1 MKKKILFVMRSPPHS
16 QLTAQEALD
25 AILISAA
32 FDQTVS
38 LLFLDD
44 AVFQLK
50 KTQDPEVLGLK
61 NIAPCY
67 QALEIYDVT
76 QVLVEQE
83 SLLARGL
90 DQDDLI
96 LPVQIVPANELAAL
110 SEAQD
115 IIFNY

>member
-1 MKKKILFVMRSPPHS
+1 MRSPPHS

-44 AVFQLK
+44 GVFQLK
-50 KTQDPEVLGLK
+50 KNQHPEVLDLK
-61 NIAPCY
+61 NIAPSY

-76 QVLVEQE
+76 DVFVEQA

-90 DQDDLI
+90 AQGDLI
-96 LPVQIVPANELAAL
+96 LPVQIVAASEVVVL
-110 SEAQD
+110 GEAQD